1 MSYVGGIQ
9 DRCLEK
15 YKRDKNIDMC
25 SERVATD
32 LGMDLTLI
40 NERVEDAARKCE
52 NNLYNEI
59 SSDKYMYT
67 HVNEYPSLAVD
78 RQIVRVRDRSE
89 LKAYFCN
96 KLSLQQEQG
105 CLPVYVAPAS
115 SSWYFYMFLILAV
128 GLSGFGVFLLYRRM
142 IRREINREISMQVST
157 AIEHYFSMNETKE

>member
-1 MSYVGGIQ
+1 MAYIGGIQ

-40 NERVEDAARKCE
+40 NEKVEDAARKCT
-52 NNLYNEI
+52 NALYDDVN
-59 SSDKYMYT
+59 SDKYMYT
-67 HVNEYPSLAVD
+67 HVNEYPSFTVD
-78 RQIVRVRDRSE
+78 RQIVRVRDRTE
-89 LKAYFCN
+89 MKNYMCN
-96 KLSLQQEQG
+96 KLGLQQEEG
-105 CLPVYVAPAS
+105 CLQRYVAPS
-115 SSWYFYMFLILAV
+115 STSWYFYMVLIVAV

-157 AIEHYFSMNETKE
+157 AIEHYFSMN